1 MFSTNR
7 KEAKNAAE
15 ATTLIAT
22 GTEIKGDISF
32 SGRLHIDGKIDGAIR
47 GNGPQAMLTSIAS
60 SRQNWSHLRQT
71 SS

>member
-7 KEAKNAAE
+7 KEARNAAE

-32 SGRLHIDGKIDGAIR
+32 SGRLHIDGKIDGAMLSLTQRRNVR
-47 GNGPQAMLTSIAS
+47 GPVENGATTRLM
-60 SRQNWSHLRQT
+60 RVE
-71 SS
+71 